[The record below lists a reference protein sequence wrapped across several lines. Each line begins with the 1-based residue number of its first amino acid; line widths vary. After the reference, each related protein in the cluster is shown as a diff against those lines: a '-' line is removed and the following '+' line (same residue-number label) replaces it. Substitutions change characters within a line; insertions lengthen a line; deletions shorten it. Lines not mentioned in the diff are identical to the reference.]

1 MLEERGSAIE
11 QGLTPAARKVLDA
24 ASTLFYAR
32 GIHAIGV
39 DTIAEAAGVTKKT
52 LYDRFGSKDHLVAA
66 YLGAR
71 EQRWQA
77 FLASELADVPVPGAP
92 LAVFDASAR
101 WAATY
106 APRGCSFVNARAE
119 LPDPAHPAF
128 AVIDD
133 AKRVMLALFIRL
145 VGPLG
150 AADPT
155 ELATALFLLHEGAL
169 VSAGLGTPADA
180 WGHARRAA
188 AQLINASDVA
198 DT

>member
-1 MLEERGSAIE
+1 MLEQRGSAIE
-11 QGLTPAARKVLDA
+11 QGLTPAARKVLAA

-52 LYDRFGSKDHLVAA
+52 LYDRFGSKDRLVAT

-71 EQRWQA
+71 EQRWRA
-77 FLASELADVPVPGAP
+77 FLASELADVPVPDQP

-106 APRGCSFVNARAE
+106 SPRGCSFVNARAE

-133 AKRVMLALFIRL
+133 AKRVMLALFVRL

-150 AADPT
+150 VAEPV
-155 ELATALFLLHEGAL
+155 EVGTALFLLHEGAL

-188 AQLINASDVA
+188 ARLVA
-198 DT
+198 ESTAHT